1 MALSG
6 KKKHRRGSMFARY
19 TTFFVAVE
27 IISLVAFGVVL
38 VYFVADTWEDEQKQK
53 LLNYAE
59 NIATVYEEYL
69 DADGQNGMTY
79 SGLCYAISS
88 VASASR
94 ADIYITDNQGNVIL
108 CRDMSD
114 DGKNNSK
121 MLICD
126 VHSAIKIPG
135 EIYTGILS
143 AGAMATKGTLG
154 GVYHEECFISAITAQ
169 KNYGEEPD
177 GIVFAVQAKE
187 VGLRPYLNNFLQ
199 IYIMAAMI
207 LILVTGLIMYVS
219 TYTMT
224 RPLRE
229 ISEATKRY
237 AKGDFSYRIPR
248 DNGQSVR
255 EFDELAAAV
264 NSMADDLEQL
274 ENTRTNFIANVSHEL
289 KTPMTTIGG
298 FIDGIL
304 DGTIDREHQ
313 EDYLKIVSDEV
324 KRLSR
329 LVISMLNMSKMEA
342 GELRINPSKFNL
354 TQQILSIFLSF
365 EQKIEDKDIHIKGL
379 DSLTAHY
386 IEADADM
393 INQVFYNLIDNA
405 VKFTQDGGEIG
416 VFMSEDD
423 EYLSVTIQNTGKG
436 IQSEDVDHV
445 FERFY
450 KGDKSRSIDSKSAG
464 LGLFIVKSIVT
475 LHNGE
480 ITVNTDDK
488 YTRFTVR
495 LKARL
500 LNTF

>member
-1 MALSG
+1 MAVHATA
-6 KKKHRRGSMFARY
+6 KHRRGSMFARY

-27 IISLVAFGVVL
+27 IISLVAFGIVL

-69 DADGQNGMTY
+69 NTDGQNGMTY

-88 VASASR
+88 VATASR
-94 ADIYITDNQGNVIL
+94 ADIYITDDQGNIIL
-108 CRDMSD
+108 CRDMA
-114 DGKNNSK
+114 NNPGELTCK
-121 MLICD
+121 T
-126 VHSAIKIPG
+126 HSGIRIPG
-135 EIYTGILS
+135 EIYTGIL
-143 AGAMATKGTLG
+143 ADGAMATKGTLG
-154 GVYHEECFISAITAQ
+154 DVYSEECFISAITAQ
-169 KNYGEEPD
+169 EGYGETPD
-177 GIVFAVQAKE
+177 GIVFAVQSKE
-187 VGLRPYLNNFLQ
+187 IGLRPYLSNFLQ

-229 ISEATKRY
+229 ISEATKQY

-248 DNGQSVR
+248 DGNGSVR

-304 DGTIDREHQ
+304 DGTIDHGQQ
-313 EDYLKIVSDEV
+313 EYYLKIVSDEV

-354 TQQILSIFLSF
+354 SQQILSIFLSF
-365 EQKIEDKDIHIKGL
+365 EQKIEDKDIHVKGL

-393 INQVFYNLIDNA
+393 INQVFYNLVDNA
-405 VKFTQDGGEIG
+405 VKFTQNGGEIG
-416 VFMSEDD
+416 VFMSEDE
-423 EYLSVTIQNTGKG
+423 EYLFVTIQNTGKG
-436 IQSEDVDHV
+436 IQSEDVDHI

-480 ITVNTDDK
+480 ISVNTDDK